1 VQNPSDPAEVEVD
14 VELAAGGAR
23 GRSGVEVPQ
32 QGSRSGLISAVAAY
46 CLWGALPLYFIA
58 LAPAGAFEVVAWRIV
73 FSLVF
78 CAVLILVTRSW
89 RRLLGILRQR
99 RIVLTMGLA
108 GALIYVNWQTYVY
121 GALNGQVVEASLG
134 YFINPIVTVFLGVFF
149 LRERLRPAQ
158 WAAVV
163 VSVIAVLVLAIGHGS
178 VPWIALILA
187 FSFGLYGYI
196 KKQVGGVVDAVSG
209 LTLETAWL
217 TPVAIAQLIAVGVS
231 GGLTIGTAGV
241 GHTLLLIGAGVITAV
256 PLLLFA
262 AAARRLPLTWMGFI
276 QYFAPIIQ
284 FVVGVAVLHEA
295 MPPERWLGFGL
306 VWLAL
311 AILTVDM
318 LVASA
323 RGRRSAAADRRRAA
337 RV

>member
-1 VQNPSDPAEVEVD
+1 MQNPSDPADVD
-14 VELAAGGAR
+14 IHTVTVDGGGDRRA
-23 GRSGVEVPQ
+23 SVAVPQ
-32 QGSRSGLISAVAAY
+32 QGSRSGLLSAVAAY

-58 LAPAGAFEVVAWRIV
+58 LAPAGAFEVVAWRIL

-78 CAVLILVTRSW
+78 CAVLILATRSW
-89 RRLLGILRQR
+89 RRLFGILRQR

-196 KKQVGGVVDAVSG
+196 KKLVGGSVDAVSG
-209 LTLETAWL
+209 LTLETVWL
-217 TPVAIAQLIAVGVS
+217 MPVAIAQLIAVGVT

-241 GHTLLLIGAGVITAV
+241 GHALLLVGAGVITAV

-318 LVASA
+318 LVAST
-323 RGRRSAAADRRRAA
+323 RGRRAAGAERRRST

>member
-1 VQNPSDPAEVEVD
+1 MVLPRGFSVPAAPVARAYAERVPPAPLSPD
-14 VELAAGGAR
+14 KGLGAGLGYA
-23 GRSGVEVPQ
+23 
-32 QGSRSGLISAVAAY
+32 IAAY
-46 CLWGALPLYFIA
+46 ALWGFLPVYFVL
-58 LAPAGAFEVVAWRIV
+58 LAPASPWEIVAFRI
-73 FSLVF
+73 FLALAF
-78 CAVLILVTRSW
+78 CVLLLTVTRSW
-89 RRLLGILRQR
+89 PAFLHLARQPRVLGI
-99 RIVLTMGLA
+99 MALA
-108 GALIYVNWQTYVY
+108 GVFIYINWQTYILAVLT
-121 GALNGQVVEASLG
+121 GHVVEGALG
-134 YFINPIVTVFLGVFF
+134 YFINPIVTVLLGVVF

-158 WAAVV
+158 WAALAISAVAIL
-163 VSVIAVLVLAIGHGS
+163 VIAIGYGS
-178 VPWIALILA
+178 FPWIALTLA

-196 KKQVGGVVDAVSG
+196 KKLVGGSVDAVSG
-209 LTLETAWL
+209 LTLETVWL
-217 TPVAIAQLIAVGVS
+217 MPVAIAQLIAVGVT

-241 GHTLLLIGAGVITAV
+241 GHALLLVGAGVITAV

-318 LVASA
+318 LVGST
-323 RGRRSAAADRRRAA
+323 RGRRAAGAERRRST

>member
-1 VQNPSDPAEVEVD
+1 MQNPSDPADVD
-14 VELAAGGAR
+14 IDTTAR
-23 GRSGVEVPQ
+23 GDAASASVVVPQ
-32 QGSRSGLISAVAAY
+32 QGGRSGLIAAVAAY
-46 CLWGALPLYFIA
+46 TLWGALPLYFIA

-78 CAVLILVTRSW
+78 CAVLIVATRSW
-89 RRLLGILRQR
+89 RRLVGILRQR

-108 GALIYVNWQTYVY
+108 GALIYVNWQTYVF

-196 KKQVGGVVDAVSG
+196 KKLVGGSVDAVSG

-217 TPVAIAQLIAVGVS
+217 LPVAIAQLIAVGIT
-231 GGLTIGTAGV
+231 GGLTIGTAGA

-311 AILTVDM
+311 AILTIDM
-318 LVASA
+318 LIASA
-323 RGRRSAAADRRRAA
+323 RGRRAVGSERRRTAG
-337 RV
+337 V